1 MDPTRIDRRCFFRV
15 TALAG
20 GGILLGSY
28 VDPVAEV
35 FGQPVRPAENFI
47 PQAFIRITSD
57 GAVTIIAKNPET
69 GQGVKTMLP
78 MLIAEELDVDWHDVT
93 LEQADLDVSKYGR
106 QRAGGSSAT
115 PVNWDPLRQV
125 GAAVR
130 QMLIAAAAQT
140 WGVSPSECETSSGS
154 VLHRPSDRAL
164 GYGQLAATAATLT
177 PPELDA
183 VPLKDPA
190 NYKLIGHST
199 SGVDNAAIVVGKQS
213 YGIDLE
219 IPGLR
224 YAVFEKC
231 PVFGGKPLTANLE
244 TIKRLPGVRHAFIVE
259 SDDERSYTRA
269 RGRLSGLAGG
279 VAIVADTWWQAQS
292 ARQSLQ
298 VEWDEG
304 RFADQNSDDL
314 ARQADELS
322 QQPPAFTLRS
332 DGDAESTLP
341 DAATVVEAA
350 YSYPFIAH
358 ASLEPQNCTAHYK
371 TDGSLEIW
379 APTQAPQDG
388 LPLVSSVL
396 GVPEEKITIHL
407 ELMGGA
413 FGRRLVND
421 YMVEAA
427 WISKVVGDRV
437 KLLWTREDDM
447 RHDFYRP
454 GGFQYLS
461 GGLDAAGTLVAWR
474 NHFVSFG
481 EGERFA
487 SRADLPPN
495 EFPAGFVP
503 NYAVHATLIPLGAPT
518 GSLRAPR
525 SNALAWVSQSFIDEL
540 AHAAGADPVQFK
552 LDLLGEP
559 RMVTDDA
566 GRDVYDAAR
575 MRGVVKLAAEKSG
588 WGSRRLPTD
597 TAMGIAFQFDHRGY
611 VAEVA
616 EVSVDSA
623 KRVRVNKVWAAVDV
637 GRQIINPTGAR
648 AQVEGAIIDGL
659 SELMA
664 QEITFERGRTVQSNL
679 HQFPMVRLAQAPS
692 EIEAHFRITDNPPT
706 GLGEPA
712 LPPILPAVCNA
723 IFASTGTR
731 IRSLPLVKHG
741 FRWA

>member
-1 MDPTRIDRRCFFRV
+1 MDPVLIDRRCFFRV

-20 GGILLGSY
+20 GGMLLGSY

-35 FGQPVRPAENFI
+35 FGQRARPGETFV

-57 GAVTIIAKNPET
+57 GAVTIIAKNPEA

-140 WGVSPSECETSSGS
+140 WGVPPAECDTSSGR
-154 VLHRPSDRAL
+154 VLHRPSGRAL
-164 GYGQLAATAATLT
+164 GYGELAATAATLT

-190 NYKLIGHST
+190 EYKLIGHSQ
-199 SGVDNAAIVVGKQS
+199 SGVDNAAVVAGKAL
-213 YGIDLE
+213 YGIDVE
-219 IPGLR
+219 MPGLL

-231 PVFGGKPLTANLE
+231 PVFGGKALTANLD
-244 TIKRLPGVRHAFIVE
+244 TIKGLPGVRHAFIVE

-269 RGRLSGLAGG
+269 RGRLSGLAAG
-279 VAIVADTWWQAQS
+279 VAIVADSWWQAQTV
-292 ARQSLQ
+292 RRSLQ

-304 RFADQNSDDL
+304 PFADQNSEDME
-314 ARQADELS
+314 RQAEQLS
-322 QQPPAFTLRS
+322 QQPPAFTIRS
-332 DGDAESTLP
+332 DGDAEGTLP
-341 DAATVVEAA
+341 RAATVVEAA

-358 ASLEPQNCTAHYK
+358 APLEPQNCTAHYK

-396 GVPEEKITIHL
+396 GVPEERITIHL
-407 ELMGGA
+407 ERMGGA

-427 WISKVVGDRV
+427 WISKVVGGPV

-447 RHDFYRP
+447 HHDFYRP
-454 GGFQYLS
+454 GGFQYLT

-503 NYAVHATLIPLGAPT
+503 NYALHATLMPLGAPT

-525 SNALAWVSQSFIDEL
+525 SNALAWVIQSFIDEL

-552 LDLLGEP
+552 LDLLGDP
-559 RMVTDDA
+559 RMVTNDE
-566 GRDVYDAAR
+566 GRGVYDAGR
-575 MRGVVKLAAEKSG
+575 MRGVVELAAEKSG
-588 WGSRRLPTD
+588 WGSRRLPDD

-637 GRQIINPTGAR
+637 GRQIINPTGAL
-648 AQVEGAIIDGL
+648 AQVEGAVIDGL

-664 QEITFERGRTVQSNL
+664 QEITFERGRTVQNNL
-679 HQFPMVRLAQAPS
+679 HQFPMVRLAQAPP
-692 EIEAHFRITDNPPT
+692 EIEAHFRTTDNPPT
-706 GLGEPA
+706 GLGEPT

-731 IRSLPLVKHG
+731 IRSLPLAKHG